1 MTPNYPEIVAETIA
15 GLPVAKQAEVLNFA
29 EFVRLSVASKI
40 QPSRRQPGS
49 VLGLFGTCK
58 SCATDGSVNHDRYLY
73 E

>member
-15 GLPVAKQAEVLNFA
+15 GLPVAKQAEVLDFA
-29 EFVRLSVASKI
+29 EFVRLGVGSKI
-40 QPSRRQPGS
+40 QPSRRKSGS

-58 SCATDGSVNHDRYLY
+58 SSVTDGSVNHDRYLY